1 MRFETRSRIDG
12 KCLFETIDRDL
23 ESAVMNSRSHARL
36 CSINPD
42 AIETTISSNGG
53 PESKELWRYGV
64 EWFVNS
70 ADYADM
76 LPGAR

>member
-1 MRFETRSRIDG
+1 MRFETRSIRDG
-12 KCLFETIDRDL
+12 KLLFESLSDSL
-23 ESAVMNSRSHARL
+23 ETGISNARSHARL
-36 CSINPD
+36 HSINPD
-42 AIETTISSNGG
+42 GIETTASFNSG

-76 LPGAR
+76 LPAAR